1 MNDRIKNLA
10 EQAGFRSGVTV
21 SDGQGNH
28 VITKIEESVNK
39 FAELILT
46 ECYDYIKNEAE
57 RLYALNHD
65 DGDLLAE
72 KCYDIMEGLK
82 DHFDDPHPPQRD
94 CDCSTCEKSFDPTE
108 IPDWK
113 FYGKKL

>member
-1 MNDRIKNLA
+1 MNERIKDLA
-10 EQAGFRSGVTV
+10 IKAGYEEDMFGIGYWDT
-21 SDGQGNH
+21 
-28 VITKIEESVNK
+28 IECKK
-39 FAELILT
+39 FADLILE
-46 ECYDYIKNEAE
+46 ECYKYLKDEAE

-82 DHFDDPHPPQRD
+82 DHFEDPHPPTRD
-94 CDCSTCEKSFDPTE
+94 CDCTICQRSFDSTE
-108 IPDWK
+108 VPDWK